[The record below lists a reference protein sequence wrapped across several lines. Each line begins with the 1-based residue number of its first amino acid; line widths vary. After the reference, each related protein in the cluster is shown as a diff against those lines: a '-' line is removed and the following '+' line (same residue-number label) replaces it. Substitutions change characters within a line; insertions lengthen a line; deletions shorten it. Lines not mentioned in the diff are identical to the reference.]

1 MVFSKE
7 GRVVTRFSDLAEREG
22 LADRD
27 FRAWPTWNGHRP
39 YSVNFDMGVVET
51 RYETQVTLPPG
62 EYDLR
67 VAVGD
72 GKRFG
77 RAEASLT
84 VDSYDRKELAMSA
97 VSLCKQIDDVSAYSS
112 GYGTVLAG
120 AWTAKL
126 PANYVPLVSNDM
138 EFKPTGKTRFKKG
151 ATLYTYFEVYEPS
164 LGGQSPA
171 TVEIQMRI
179 IDLKTGE
186 VKSDSQPIS
195 AMPYLKE
202 RSPVIPIGR
211 GIDIS
216 KLPNGSYRLDVQAS
230 DSTGKSTAWRT
241 ANFTVE

>member
-1 MVFSKE
+1 LGMVFSKE
-7 GRVVTRFSDLAEREG
+7 GKLVTRFSDLAERQGTAE
-22 LADRD
+22 RD
-27 FRAWPTWNGHRP
+27 LRDWPTRP
-39 YSVNFDMGVVET
+39 YSDLYEKGEVET
-51 RYETQVTLPPG
+51 RYETQITLPPG

-67 VAVGD
+67 VVLGD
-72 GKRFG
+72 GKTFG
-77 RAEASLT
+77 RAETPLT
-84 VDSYDRKELAMSA
+84 VGVFNRKELAISA

-112 GYGTVLAG
+112 G
-120 AWTAKL
+120 AWTAKH

-138 EFKPTGKTRFKKG
+138 EFKPTGKTRFKNG
-151 ATLYTYFEVYEPS
+151 ETLYTYFEVYEPS

-195 AMPYLKE
+195 ATPYLKE
-202 RSPVIPIGR
+202 GSSVIPIGR

-241 ANFTVE
+241 ASFTVE